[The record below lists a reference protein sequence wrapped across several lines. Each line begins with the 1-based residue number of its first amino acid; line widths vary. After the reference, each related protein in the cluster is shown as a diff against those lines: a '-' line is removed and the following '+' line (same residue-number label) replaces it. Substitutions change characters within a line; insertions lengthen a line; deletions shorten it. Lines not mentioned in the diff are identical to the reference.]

1 MIRLISHSQH
11 FHPLREGESLPG
23 LDEALKP
30 LCREPFRRID
40 RFIQLAL
47 LGSARC
53 VAGQALQTDCGL
65 YIGSGLGPMSNNI
78 ASLEQLVRGRELP
91 KPFNFINTLGSSA
104 GFYVARNLGLTG
116 QNVFVSRRQA
126 SFEALLS
133 AALADLESGVLPQAL
148 VGVVEEVTLPLA
160 DQRERQGLTPDL
172 PLAEG
177 SHWLLLERDATRGG
191 TVTYTRHA
199 EFAELSAAA
208 REPVQVFNSLDMASE
223 DVAVLRGV
231 FPSLRSREADE
242 PFHDSLA
249 AAWIGEAL
257 QRKETATLVE
267 GGAGHWHLFHF
278 NS

>member
-1 MIRLISHSQH
+1 MIRLISHSDH
-11 FHPLREGESLPG
+11 FHPVREGESLPG

-104 GFYVARNLGLTG
+104 GFYVARNLGLMG

-133 AALADLESGVLPQAL
+133 AALADLESGILHQAL
-148 VGVVEEVTLPLA
+148 VGVVEEVTLPLLA
-160 DQRERQGLTPDL
+160 QRERQGLAPNQ

-177 SHWLLLERDATRGG
+177 SHWLLLERDGTLGG
-191 TVTYTRHA
+191 TVTYTRC
-199 EFAELSAAA
+199 ENLAAA
-208 REPVQVFNSLDMASE
+208 DEPAHVFSSLDMATE
-223 DVAVLRGV
+223 DVVALREV
-231 FPSLRSREADE
+231 FPSLRSRKADE
-242 PFHDSLA
+242 VFHDSLA
-249 AAWIGEAL
+249 AAWIGDAL
-257 QRKETATLVE
+257 QRKETATLVG
-267 GGAGHWHLFHF
+267 GGAGHWRLFHF
-278 NS
+278 QP